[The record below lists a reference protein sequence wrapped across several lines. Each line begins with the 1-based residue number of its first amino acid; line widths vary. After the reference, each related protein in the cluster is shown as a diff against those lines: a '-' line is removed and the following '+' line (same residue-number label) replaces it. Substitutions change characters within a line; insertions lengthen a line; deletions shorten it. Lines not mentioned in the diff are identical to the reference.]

1 MIGFAD
7 SLLTLADRALRTL
20 SAPVRSQRAY
30 PGTHADAPLSLA
42 QRQDAAALM
51 RVNHAGEICA
61 QALYESQAAG
71 TRNAQLR
78 ATFLAAAAEERD
90 HLAWTAQR
98 IQELG
103 GHTSALAPLWY
114 AGSFAI
120 GLAVARLGD
129 AVSLGFMAETER
141 QVEAHL
147 QSHLARLPAEDAAS
161 REVVRQ
167 MQEDEVAHGQTAT
180 ALGGAAIPPA
190 GRALM
195 RAVAKVMT
203 TVAYRV

>member
-1 MIGFAD
+1 MDA
-7 SLLTLADRALRTL
+7 LLQIADRALRTL
-20 SAPVRSQRAY
+20 TLGARAQRDY
-30 PGTHADAPLSLA
+30 PARLDADAAAAALTPA
-42 QRQDAAALM
+42 QRQHAAALM

-61 QALYESQAAG
+61 QALYESQALGA
-71 TRNAQLR
+71 RNAQLR
-78 ATFLAAAAEERD
+78 AAFLAAADEERD

-98 IQELG
+98 ISELG
-103 GHTSALAPLWY
+103 GRTSALAPLWY

-141 QVEAHL
+141 QVEEHL
-147 QSHLARLPAEDAAS
+147 QSHLTRLPPEDEAS
-161 REVVRQ
+161 RLVVQQ
-167 MQEDEVAHGQTAT
+167 MQEDEAAHGHTAM
-180 ALGGAAIPPA
+180 ALGGAVIPAP
-190 GRALM
+190 GQALM